1 MVRSMTGFGRCKMP
15 IDGMIV
21 TVEVKS
27 VNSRYTDIT
36 VKCPRLYS
44 AFEERLKQMCCEY
57 LTRGKVEIYLSV
69 ELPQGEKVN
78 LAVNRD
84 YLESYLALLSDIKQ
98 QYQPAGEITL
108 SMIAARGDIFVVSK
122 PEDDTEAVWQAV
134 EKVARK
140 AFEGFV
146 DMRLREGERM
156 KQDIL
161 SHLDVI
167 EQRRGVIASRASDAV
182 KESNERMRSRIK
194 DLLDGA
200 AVDEARL
207 LTECAVFADKADV
220 SEELARLDSHIKQFR
235 RALDRDDQVGRKLDF
250 MIQEMNREVNTT
262 GSKSTDQT
270 IVSAVIDLKCELEK
284 VREQIQNLE

>member
-15 IDGMIV
+15 IDGMII

-44 AFEERLKQMCCEY
+44 VFEERLKQLCCSY

-69 ELPQGEKVN
+69 ELPQGEKVS
-78 LAVNRD
+78 LAINRD
-84 YLESYLALLSDIKQ
+84 YLESYLALLGDIKE

-122 PEDDTEAVWQAV
+122 PEDDIERVWQAV
-134 EKVARK
+134 STVAK
-140 AFEGFV
+140 NALDSFV
-146 DMRLREGERM
+146 EMRIREGERM
-156 KQDIL
+156 KADIL

-167 EQRRGVIASRASDAV
+167 EQKRAIIAAHASDAIR
-182 KESNERMRSRIK
+182 ESNERMKARIR
-194 DLLDGA
+194 DILDG
-200 AVDEARL
+200 VNFDEARL
-207 LTECAVFADKADV
+207 LTECAVFADKADI

-235 RALDRDDQVGRKLDF
+235 RALDREDQVGRKLDF

-262 GSKSTDQT
+262 GSKSTDQI

>member
-15 IDGMIV
+15 IDGMII

-44 AFEERLKQMCCEY
+44 VFEERLKQLCCSY

-69 ELPQGEKVN
+69 ELPQGEKVS
-78 LAVNRD
+78 LAINRD
-84 YLESYLALLSDIKQ
+84 YLESYLALLGDIKE

-122 PEDDTEAVWQAV
+122 PEDDIERVWQSVSTVAKNALDSFV
-134 EKVARK
+134 E
-140 AFEGFV
+140 
-146 DMRLREGERM
+146 MRIREGERM
-156 KQDIL
+156 KADIL

-167 EQRRGVIASRASDAV
+167 EQKRAIIAAHASDAIR
-182 KESNERMRSRIK
+182 ESNERMKARIR
-194 DLLDGA
+194 DILDG
-200 AVDEARL
+200 VNFDEARL
-207 LTECAVFADKADV
+207 LTECAVFADKADI

-235 RALDRDDQVGRKLDF
+235 RALDREDQVGRKLDF

-262 GSKSTDQT
+262 GSKSTDQI

>member
-15 IDGMIV
+15 VDGMII

-44 AFEERLKQMCCEY
+44 AFEERLKQMCCSY

-69 ELPQGEKVN
+69 ELPQGEKVS

-84 YLESYLALLSDIKQ
+84 YLESYLKLLGDIKE

-108 SMIAARGDIFVVSK
+108 SMIAARSDIFVVSK
-122 PEDDTEAVWQAV
+122 PEDDIETVWNAVST
-134 EKVARK
+134 VAK
-140 AFEGFV
+140 NAFENFV

-167 EQRRGVIASRASDAV
+167 QQKRAAIAARASDAI
-182 KESNERMRSRIK
+182 KESNERMKARIR
-194 DLLDGA
+194 DMLDG
-200 AVDEARL
+200 VNYDEARL
-207 LTECAVFADKADV
+207 LTECAVFADKADI
-220 SEELARLDSHIKQFR
+220 SEELARLDSHISQFR
-235 RALDRDDQVGRKLDF
+235 RALDKEDQVGRKLDF

>member
-15 IDGMIV
+15 VDGMII

-44 AFEERLKQMCCEY
+44 AFEERLKQMCCSY

-84 YLESYLALLSDIKQ
+84 YLESYLKLLGDIKE

-108 SMIAARGDIFVVSK
+108 SMIAARSDIFVVSK
-122 PEDDTEAVWQAV
+122 PEDDIEAVWNAV
-134 EKVARK
+134 STVAK
-140 AFEGFV
+140 NAFENFV

-156 KQDIL
+156 KQDVL
-161 SHLDVI
+161 SHLDI
-167 EQRRGVIASRASDAV
+167 IQQKRAMIAARASDAV
-182 KESNERMRSRIK
+182 KESNERMKARIS
-194 DLLDGA
+194 DLLSGVA
-200 AVDEARL
+200 YDEARL
-207 LTECAVFADKADV
+207 LTECAVFADKADI
-220 SEELARLDSHIKQFR
+220 SEELARLDSHIAQFR
-235 RALDRDDQVGRKLDF
+235 RALDREDQVGRKLDF

-262 GSKSTDQT
+262 GSKSTDQV

>member
-15 IDGMIV
+15 VDGMII

-44 AFEERLKQMCCEY
+44 VFEERLKQMCCSY

-84 YLESYLALLSDIKQ
+84 YLESYLKLLGDIKE

-122 PEDDTEAVWQAV
+122 PDDDIEAVWSAV
-134 EKVARK
+134 SEVAEN
-140 AFEGFV
+140 AFKNFV

-156 KQDIL
+156 KRDIL

-167 EQRRGVIASRASDAV
+167 QQKRAVIAERAYDAV
-182 KESNERMRSRIK
+182 KESNERMKARIS
-194 DLLDGA
+194 DLLAGVA
-200 AVDEARL
+200 YDEARL
-207 LTECAVFADKADV
+207 LTECAVFADKADI
-220 SEELARLDSHIKQFR
+220 SEELARLDSHIAQFR
-235 RALDRDDQVGRKLDF
+235 RALDKEDQVGRKLDF

>member
-15 IDGMIV
+15 IDGMII

-44 AFEERLKQMCCEY
+44 VFEERLKQMCCSY

-69 ELPQGEKVN
+69 ELPQGEKVS

-84 YLESYLALLSDIKQ
+84 YLESYLKLLGDIKE
-98 QYQPAGEITL
+98 QYQPAGDITL

-122 PEDDTEAVWQAV
+122 PEDDIEAVWNAV
-134 EKVARK
+134 STVAK
-140 AFEGFV
+140 NAFASFV

-156 KQDIL
+156 KHDIL

-167 EQRRGVIASRASDAV
+167 QQKRAVIAARAADAI
-182 KESNERMRSRIK
+182 KESNERMRARITE
-194 DLLDGA
+194 LLAGVA
-200 AVDEARL
+200 YDEARL
-207 LTECAVFADKADV
+207 LTECAVFADKADI
-220 SEELARLDSHIKQFR
+220 SEELARLDSHIAQFR
-235 RALDRDDQVGRKLDF
+235 RALDKEDQVGRKLDF

-262 GSKSTDQT
+262 GSKSTDQV

>member
-15 IDGMIV
+15 VDGMII

-44 AFEERLKQMCCEY
+44 AFEERLKQMCCSY

-69 ELPQGEKVN
+69 ELPQGEKVS

-84 YLESYLALLSDIKQ
+84 YLESYLKLLGDIKE

-108 SMIAARGDIFVVSK
+108 SMIAARSDIFVVSK
-122 PEDDTEAVWQAV
+122 PEDDIETVWNAVST
-134 EKVARK
+134 VAK
-140 AFEGFV
+140 NAFENFV

-167 EQRRGVIASRASDAV
+167 QQKRAVIAARASDAI
-182 KESNERMRSRIK
+182 KESNERMKARIR
-194 DLLDGA
+194 DMLDG
-200 AVDEARL
+200 VNYDEARL
-207 LTECAVFADKADV
+207 LTECAVFADKADI
-220 SEELARLDSHIKQFR
+220 SEELARLDSHISQFR
-235 RALDRDDQVGRKLDF
+235 RALDKEDQVGRKLDF

>member
-15 IDGMIV
+15 VDGMII

-44 AFEERLKQMCCEY
+44 AFEERLKQMCCSY

-69 ELPQGEKVN
+69 ELPQGEKVS

-84 YLESYLALLSDIKQ
+84 YLESYLKLLGDIKE

-108 SMIAARGDIFVVSK
+108 SMIAARSDIFVVSK
-122 PEDDTEAVWQAV
+122 PEDDIETVWNAVST
-134 EKVARK
+134 VAK
-140 AFEGFV
+140 SAFENFV

-167 EQRRGVIASRASDAV
+167 QQKRAVIAARASNAI
-182 KESNERMRSRIK
+182 KESNERMKARIR
-194 DLLDGA
+194 DMLDG
-200 AVDEARL
+200 VNYDEARL
-207 LTECAVFADKADV
+207 LTECAVFADKADI
-220 SEELARLDSHIKQFR
+220 SEELARLDSHISQFR
-235 RALDRDDQVGRKLDF
+235 RALDKEDQVGRKLDF

>member
-15 IDGMIV
+15 IDGMII

-44 AFEERLKQMCCEY
+44 VFEERLKQLCCSY

-69 ELPQGEKVN
+69 ELPQGEKVS
-78 LAVNRD
+78 LAINRD
-84 YLESYLALLSDIKQ
+84 YLESYLALLGDIKE

-122 PEDDTEAVWQAV
+122 PEDDIERVWQAV
-134 EKVARK
+134 STVAK
-140 AFEGFV
+140 NALDSFV
-146 DMRLREGERM
+146 EMRIREGERM
-156 KQDIL
+156 KADIL
-161 SHLDVI
+161 SHIDVI
-167 EQRRGVIASRASDAV
+167 EQKRAIIASHASDAIR
-182 KESNERMRSRIK
+182 ESNERMKARIR
-194 DLLDGA
+194 DILDG
-200 AVDEARL
+200 VNYDEARL
-207 LTECAVFADKADV
+207 LTECAVFADKADI

-235 RALDRDDQVGRKLDF
+235 RALDREDQVGRKLDF

-262 GSKSTDQT
+262 GSKSTDQI
-270 IVSAVIDLKCELEK
+270 IVAAVIDLKCELEK

>member
-15 IDGMIV
+15 VDGMII

-44 AFEERLKQMCCEY
+44 AFEERLKQMCCSY

-69 ELPQGEKVN
+69 ELPQGEKVS

-84 YLESYLALLSDIKQ
+84 YLESYLKLLGDIKE

-108 SMIAARGDIFVVSK
+108 SMIAARSDIFVVSK
-122 PEDDTEAVWQAV
+122 PEDDIETVWNAVST
-134 EKVARK
+134 VAK
-140 AFEGFV
+140 SAFENFV

-167 EQRRGVIASRASDAV
+167 QQKRAVIAARASNAI
-182 KESNERMRSRIK
+182 KESNERMKARIR
-194 DLLDGA
+194 DMLDG
-200 AVDEARL
+200 VNYDEARL
-207 LTECAVFADKADV
+207 LTECAVFADKADI
-220 SEELARLDSHIKQFR
+220 SEELARLDSHISQFR
-235 RALDRDDQVGRKLDF
+235 RALDKEDQVGRKLDF

-270 IVSAVIDLKCELEK
+270 IVSAVIDFKCELEK

>member
-1 MVRSMTGFGRCKMP
+1 MTGFGRCKMP
-15 IDGMIV
+15 VDGMII

-44 AFEERLKQMCCEY
+44 AFEERLKQMCCSY

-69 ELPQGEKVN
+69 ELPQGEKVS

-84 YLESYLALLSDIKQ
+84 YLKSYLKLLGDIKE

-108 SMIAARGDIFVVSK
+108 SMIAARSDIFVVSK
-122 PEDDTEAVWQAV
+122 PEDDIETVWNAVST
-134 EKVARK
+134 VAK
-140 AFEGFV
+140 SAFENFV

-167 EQRRGVIASRASDAV
+167 QQKRAAIAARASDAI
-182 KESNERMRSRIK
+182 KESNERMKARIR
-194 DLLDGA
+194 DMLDG
-200 AVDEARL
+200 VNYDEARL
-207 LTECAVFADKADV
+207 LTECAVFADKADI
-220 SEELARLDSHIKQFR
+220 SEELARLDSHISQFR
-235 RALDRDDQVGRKLDF
+235 RALDKEDQVGRKLDF

>member
-15 IDGMIV
+15 IDGMII

-44 AFEERLKQMCCEY
+44 VFEERLKQLCCSY

-78 LAVNRD
+78 LAINRD
-84 YLESYLALLSDIKQ
+84 YLKSYLALLGDIKE
-98 QYQPAGEITL
+98 QYQPSGEITL
-108 SMIAARGDIFVVSK
+108 SMIAARSDIFVVSK
-122 PEDDTEAVWQAV
+122 PEDDIERVWQAV
-134 EKVARK
+134 STVAK
-140 AFEGFV
+140 NALDSFV
-146 DMRLREGERM
+146 EMRIREGERM
-156 KQDIL
+156 KADIL
-161 SHLDVI
+161 SHIDVI
-167 EQRRGVIASRASDAV
+167 EQKRAIIAAHASDAIR
-182 KESNERMRSRIK
+182 ESNERMKARIR
-194 DLLDGA
+194 DILDG
-200 AVDEARL
+200 VNYDEARL
-207 LTECAVFADKADV
+207 LTECAVFADKADI

-235 RALDRDDQVGRKLDF
+235 RALDREDQVGRKLDF

-262 GSKSTDQT
+262 GSKSTDQI
-270 IVSAVIDLKCELEK
+270 IVAAVIDLKCELEK